1 MSRKRYTS
9 DLTDREWA
17 ILEPLI
23 PPAKHGGRP
32 RSVNLREVLNAIFY
46 VLKTGCQWA
55 NLPGDFPP
63 SGTVF
68 EYYNTWR
75 KEKVWQRLNDALR
88 EQVRVSEDRDASPSA
103 AIIDSQS
110 VKTTEKGGSGAM
122 MAANTSRDAN
132 ASCSSTR

>member
-9 DLTDREWA
+9 DLTDHEWA

-23 PPAKHGGRP
+23 PPAKPGGRP
-32 RSVNLREVLNAIFY
+32 RSVMMREVLNAIFY

-68 EYYNTWR
+68 DYYNTWR

-88 EQVRVSEDRDASPSA
+88 EQVRLSEGREASPSA

-122 MAANTSRDAN
+122 TAAR
-132 ASCSSTR
+132 R